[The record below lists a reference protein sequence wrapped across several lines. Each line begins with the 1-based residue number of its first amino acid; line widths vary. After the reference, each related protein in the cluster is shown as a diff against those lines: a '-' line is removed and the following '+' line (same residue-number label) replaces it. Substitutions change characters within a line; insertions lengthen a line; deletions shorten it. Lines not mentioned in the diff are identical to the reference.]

1 MNQDNK
7 TKPVDPSA
15 AGSPDNEALGLS
27 YGVFVDGGYTG
38 SHSDFF
44 QLMCTNQEALETAYD
59 DALGMGYEDSI
70 DDFKALLGVTQAQN
84 NVLEDEDLKKKVTAS
99 DSDYG
104 PSPFPDEDDSI
115 FAKERAIQEK
125 YLEEYEKQ
133 RQADALNALKEARPD
148 LDFPTTAEEFY
159 AKKGETPPMLEA
171 TTVQKDIKDISAEEK
186 KQREETAKK
195 QSVPLGEDE
204 AGKSILNTMTN
215 AVGQLALTDD
225 WMKYTLGVMLRDG
238 GDYNIEPLS
247 KLGIKWTAEAEKEI
261 DRVQSYRRAV
271 ANFTDQESISMKLAA
286 FADGVAGVGVSA
298 AQNYLTMGTGLA
310 ASMVGQSIKTY
321 NEERARS
328 KGITVDELYEEGGY
342 DIAVPALIG
351 GVGYSFEKLSL
362 ATMGRSFNLM
372 NASAKQILSRF
383 LTATTTEGGTEG
395 LQFLSEKINQY
406 LGANPQSVKTLEMM
420 LTPTGANIPM
430 AVASDP
436 EFVKYLSSLPFDPM
450 FRESIYKGMAGGGFA
465 SGAGIIT
472 SRYLKSAEE
481 LAVQDK
487 AMEGLE
493 KTAEI
498 RNKRNLTEE
507 ESQAVETVEGQ
518 YFSKIKDAQLKVE
531 AIDQE
536 LSDTDRSRVNELGQE
551 LQSLNNQLYTVLNS
565 PNYNEEQR
573 NMVIQEFEDRANK
586 VKTEIKSIRTATEQ
600 RLAEKPATEQEQTG
614 EQNEEVDKSEFPL
627 FEDNKGKKWRKV
639 TTVKEGKDPV
649 SMYVEDDKPLFRDE
663 KGVLRPSATE
673 KNELTGVSMSD
684 SMLTPV
690 QDVDQDQAQQQSVD
704 DSIDSDKVDGTIR
717 EQFQDLDDVADADQV
732 AILDAADQVTSI
744 MQEQDPDLN
753 IVVHKTS
760 ESYQAATGKQGR
772 GAYNPNQK
780 TIHIDLTKTNDKS
793 TIYHETFHALLFSKL
808 KSDPAIQQKTKELV
822 ELIRPNLDPGV
833 QKKLDE
839 FTSMYDDNF
848 QSEEALTQLFTYLT
862 SGEANLNKTTIQKI
876 QQWINEVADML
887 GLSTMKFTGENIQ
900 RAQVIDQ
907 LNALAQSFQKGE
919 VVTAEQAQFLGSEK
933 ATEAESL
940 IREEKVGEFEKNYYE
955 DTNKFQKL
963 VDDNKVVFV
972 GNAKE
977 YIGPDK
983 EVVIHQ
989 PDNMFVGDISHKGK
1003 KIIKGEGGI
1012 YYILNAGNVW
1022 ASSPQASRRLAKMLN
1037 EARAK
1042 SKDGKAYM
1050 LFARGAQDKMIS
1062 STMGV
1067 KASMKVLE
1075 TMVDE
1080 GMVPRSD
1087 FRSSL
1092 NRVGKKYGIDF
1103 SGADSAV
1110 AIKQDIETKFMKA
1123 DSSTFQKRGT
1133 FFSDLVTDLGK
1144 TSDFVNT
1151 PENKKRI
1158 QQFLGSKKRISFSK
1172 AGIRNA
1178 IGDMLT
1184 ERILQDLPNSHVYAA
1199 VEVDQ
1204 DVQVEEDPTHESY
1217 PAVIKQK
1224 DGSRPKLIVFNQ
1236 RENVDKVLK
1245 TKDGVTSEEAGK
1257 SFRGKIGMA
1266 QAGLGAARIRE
1277 QKEDLDQAQGYF
1289 EQNQKVAE
1297 DMQKRDNGLN
1307 DTFVRR
1313 VWRLIF
1319 DRQADVK
1326 RLFKGDPDRRVYNAL
1341 VTAAGAGAKAKY
1353 DFEQLRKNIFDGLSE
1368 AQQTAL
1374 NQIIALRRVVEINR
1388 TRQDKRERAQELVDQ
1403 YGSEFTQDKA
1413 DEIME
1418 DDLQYY
1424 YDYDSSTGKYTIR
1437 EFNDYV
1443 RKNEKG
1449 EINKDSAQGALEQLR
1464 RLDPEAYED
1473 FIKRSDFYFDAYKD
1487 MLKTLYDSGRIS
1499 RGSYMYFRDV
1509 NYSPIRLVKAVIK
1522 DNESLFKD
1530 KLDHQ
1535 AGVLGMTS
1543 KDIQALTDKNENA
1556 IIDDA
1561 EYMLA
1566 MSMAA
1571 TQRKAFNNKLMQ
1583 KVVEEVR
1590 KNPEAFEQFVTE
1602 ESKGSKEKG
1611 FVPVRYF
1618 DKGVPKLIYVKEAI
1632 AAQLLDIRTPGRV
1645 TPEQL
1650 QKISKFSGVSLL
1662 KAFAT
1667 GANPAFIIGNTA
1679 MDITNVAMFTDV
1691 YSKGALNFKPFAVAQ
1706 ISFDYI
1712 KNAIGKIVSDAKG
1725 EGNFKKIYEDF
1736 LAHGGGMDFLSQQG
1750 IDAYKSMKAPTI
1762 LGYKI
1767 TPAKRLVNAMA
1778 YLGTMSE
1785 QAVRISVYQKV
1796 LNDKIKEYQKLN
1808 GLRPKGKALEDIK
1821 FAAAAKSRE
1830 SIDFSQGGRYAKNA
1844 DHAFAYLNAAVQGV
1858 RRPIDFA
1865 RENPGQ
1871 FTSSVA
1877 QAAGLAF
1884 LAPIANAVILGL
1896 SGYDEEERRKII
1908 KKMRDG
1914 SSKYEKANYMQIID
1928 PRNPLDKNG
1937 NINYYRVRKLPGL
1950 NVITTPATEMY
1961 YSMITGDKYEWAS
1974 TGQSI
1979 KNTLPFSGGFVDVLG
1994 GNPLISAGF
2003 ALGNWDLF
2011 RNQNVVRL
2019 NPRKPINKIAEVD
2032 EDTAA
2037 LYRYIAE
2044 GWDATAGGLGI
2055 ETFSSPKRNQA
2066 ALEKLITNPSTN
2078 PLVGLLYAAP
2088 ETIYQMTNNG
2098 FDVKFLMTPITEL
2111 AKGFEKRAYRTT
2123 NPNVKMYENQ
2133 DAIEARI
2140 KDYNSKEYA
2149 FNNKIVKMIEEAAD
2163 GKPMKRL
2170 PQDIINVIKTENDKK
2185 EHKRL
2190 IKKYTMRANSLDV
2203 PREFLN
2209 IIFASSDYVRA
2220 EHIMKIYGNSLDSQE
2235 RRELE
2240 RYMKK
2245 TTGRSIPK
2253 KTYLEYKKLISE

>member
-7 TKPVDPSA
+7 KKPVDPSA

-70 DDFKALLGVTQAQN
+70 EDFKALLGVTQAQN
-84 NVLEDEDLKKKVTAS
+84 NVLNDEDLKKKVTAS
-99 DSDYG
+99 DSEFG
-104 PSPFPDEDDSI
+104 PSPFPDKDDSI

-133 RQADALNALKEARPD
+133 RQEDAIKALKEARPD

-171 TTVQKDIKDISAEEK
+171 TTEQKDIKDISADEM
-186 KQREETAKK
+186 KQREKRAKK
-195 QSVPLGEDE
+195 QAVPLGEDD
-204 AGKSILNTMTN
+204 AGKSILNTVSN

-238 GDYNIEPLS
+238 GEYNIEPLS
-247 KLGIKWTAEAEKEI
+247 KLGIKWTAEAESEI
-261 DRVQSYRRAV
+261 DRVQSYRKAV

-351 GVGYSFEKLSL
+351 GVSYSFEKLGL
-362 ATMGRSFNLM
+362 VTMGRSFNLM
-372 NASAKQILSRF
+372 NASAKQVVSRF
-383 LTATTTEGGTEG
+383 LTSTTTEGGTEG
-395 LQFLSEKINQY
+395 LQFLSEKINEY
-406 LGANPQSVKTLEMM
+406 LGANPDSVKTLEMM

-430 AVASDP
+430 AVSRDP
-436 EFVKYLSSLPFDPM
+436 EFVKFLSSLPLDPM

-465 SGAGIIT
+465 SGTGILT
-472 SRYLKSAEE
+472 SRYLKTAEE
-481 LAVQDK
+481 LSVQDE
-487 AMEGLE
+487 AMKGLE
-493 KTAEI
+493 RTADMK
-498 RNKRNLTEE
+498 NKRSLTDE

-531 AIDQE
+531 AIDKE
-536 LSDTDRSRVNELGQE
+536 LSDTDRSRVNELGQS
-551 LQSLNNQLYTVLNS
+551 LQSYNNQLFEVLNS
-565 PNYNEEQR
+565 PNMNEEQK
-573 NMVIQEFEDRANK
+573 NMVIKALEEKANEAK
-586 VKTEIKSIRTATEQ
+586 AEIKTIREAAEK
-600 RLAEKPATEQEQTG
+600 RLADKPIADQEQTTSQDQTTEQEV
-614 EQNEEVDKSEFPL
+614 EAEVEA
-627 FEDNKGKKWRKV
+627 E
-639 TTVKEGKDPV
+639 
-649 SMYVEDDKPLFRDE
+649 
-663 KGVLRPSATE
+663 
-673 KNELTGVSMSD
+673 
-684 SMLTPV
+684 
-690 QDVDQDQAQQQSVD
+690 VD
-704 DSIDSDKVDGTIR
+704 DSVDSDKVDGTIR

-732 AILDAADQVTSI
+732 AILDAADQVKTI
-744 MQEQDPDLN
+744 MQDQDPDLN

-760 ESYQAATGKQGR
+760 ESYQAATGKKGR

-822 ELIRPNLDPGV
+822 ELIKPNLDPGV
-833 QKKLDE
+833 QNKLDE

-862 SGEANLNKTTIQKI
+862 SGEANLDKTTIQKI

-887 GLSTMKFTGENIQ
+887 GLSAMKFTGENIQ

-919 VVTAEQAQFLGSEK
+919 AVTAEQAQFLGSEK
-933 ATEAESL
+933 ATETESL

-955 DTNKFQKL
+955 DTDKFQKL
-963 VDDNKVVFV
+963 IDDNKVVFV

-983 EVVIHQ
+983 EVVVHQ

-1022 ASSPQASRRLAKMLN
+1022 ASSPKATRTLVKMIN

-1080 GMVPRSD
+1080 GMIPRSD

-1103 SGADSAV
+1103 SGADSAI

-1123 DSSTFQKRGT
+1123 DASTFEKRGT
-1133 FFSDLVTDLGK
+1133 FFSDLIADLGN

-1158 QQFLGSKKRISFSK
+1158 QKFLGSKKRISFSK

-1204 DVQVEEDPTHESY
+1204 DVEAVEDPTHESY
-1217 PAVIKQK
+1217 SSVIKQK
-1224 DGSRPKLIVFNQ
+1224 DGSRPRLVVFNQ
-1236 RENVDKVLK
+1236 RESVDKVLK
-1245 TKDGVTSEEAGK
+1245 TKDGVTAEEAGK
-1257 SFRGKIGMA
+1257 SFRGTIGMA
-1266 QAGLGAARIRE
+1266 QAGIGRARIRE

-1297 DMQKRDNGLN
+1297 DMQKRDNDLN

-1313 VWRLIF
+1313 VWRAIF

-1353 DFEQLRKNIFDGLSE
+1353 DFEQVRKNIFDGLSE
-1368 AQQTAL
+1368 AQQNAL

-1418 DDLQYY
+1418 DDLQFY
-1424 YDYDSSTGKYTIR
+1424 YDYDSDTGKYTIR

-1464 RLDPEAYED
+1464 RLDPEAYD
-1473 FIKRSDFYFDAYKD
+1473 DYIKRSDFYFDAYKD

-1509 NYSPIRLVKAVIK
+1509 NYSPIRLVKTVIK

-1530 KLDHQ
+1530 KLDQQ
-1535 AGVLGMTS
+1535 AGVYGMTA

-1571 TQRKAFNNKLMQ
+1571 TQRKAFNNRLMQ

-1602 ESKGSKEKG
+1602 ESEGSKEKG
-1611 FVPVRYF
+1611 FVPIRYF
-1618 DKGVPKLIYVKEAI
+1618 DKGEPKLIYIKEAI
-1632 AAQLLDIRTPGRV
+1632 AAQLLDIRTPGLL
-1645 TPEQL
+1645 TSEQL
-1650 QKISKFSGVSLL
+1650 QNISKFTGVSLL

-1691 YSKGALNFKPFAVAQ
+1691 YSKVKPVAVAQ
-1706 ISFDYI
+1706 VSFDYI

-1750 IDAYKSMKAPTI
+1750 IDAYKSLKAPSI

-1767 TPAKRLVNAMA
+1767 APAKRLVNAMA

-1785 QAVRISVYQKV
+1785 QAVRVSVYQKV

-1808 GLRPKGKALEDIK
+1808 GLRPKGEALRDIK
-1821 FAAAAKSRE
+1821 LAAAAKSRE
-1830 SIDFSQGGRYAKNA
+1830 TIDFSQGGRYAKDA

-1884 LAPIANAVILGL
+1884 LAPIANALILGL

-1908 KKMRDG
+1908 KKMREG
-1914 SSKYEKANYMQIID
+1914 SSRYEKANYMQIID
-1928 PRNPLDKNG
+1928 PRSPLDKNG
-1937 NINYYRVRKLPGL
+1937 NVNYYRVRKLPGL

-1994 GNPLISAGF
+1994 GNPLISSGF
-2003 ALGNWDLF
+2003 ALGNIDLF
-2011 RNQNVVRL
+2011 RGQDVVRL
-2019 NPRKPINKIAEVD
+2019 NPRKPIDKIAEVD

-2044 GWDATAGGLGI
+2044 GWDATAGKLGFD
-2055 ETFSSPKRNQA
+2055 TFSSPKRNQA
-2066 ALEKLITNPSTN
+2066 AMEKLITNPSTN
-2078 PLVGLLYAAP
+2078 PLVGLLYAGP
-2088 ETIYQMTNNG
+2088 EAIYQMKNNG
-2098 FDVKFLMTPITEL
+2098 FDTKFLMTPVTEL
-2111 AKGFEKRAYRTT
+2111 AKGFEKRLYRTT
-2123 NPNVKMYENQ
+2123 NPNIKMYEQQ
-2133 DAIEARI
+2133 DKIEDKIKAI
-2140 KDYNSKEYA
+2140 NSKEYTL
-2149 FNNKIVKMIEEAAD
+2149 NKKVTKMIRDVYE
-2163 GKPMKRL
+2163 GKDMKSL
-2170 PQDIINVIKTENDKK
+2170 PSEITRYIKENSDKQD
-2185 EHKRL
+2185 HKRL
-2190 IKKYTMRANSLDV
+2190 IKKYTQRVKSMGVPAEFFNIAHAASDKERAL
-2203 PREFLN
+2203 
-2209 IIFASSDYVRA
+2209 
-2220 EHIMKIYGNSLDSQE
+2220 HIQEIYGGSLDSEE

-2240 RYMKK
+2240 RYIKRIS
-2245 TTGRSIPK
+2245 GRSIPK
-2253 KTYLEYKKLISE
+2253 KTYVEYKKLISE

>member
-7 TKPVDPSA
+7 KKPVDPSA

-38 SHSDFF
+38 SHADFF

-70 DDFKALLGVTQAQN
+70 EDFKALLGVTQAQN
-84 NVLEDEDLKKKVTAS
+84 NVLDEEDLKKKVTAS
-99 DSDYG
+99 DSDLG
-104 PSPFPDEDDSI
+104 SLQFQKDEEAEVKGKFLD
-115 FAKERAIQEK
+115 
-125 YLEEYEKQ
+125 EYEKQ
-133 RQADALNALKEARPD
+133 RQEDAIKALKEARPD

-171 TTVQKDIKDISAEEK
+171 TTEQKDIKDISADEMKEREK
-186 KQREETAKK
+186 RAKE
-195 QSVPLGEDE
+195 QAVPLGEDD
-204 AGKSILNTMTN
+204 AGKSILNTVSN

-247 KLGIKWTAEAEKEI
+247 KLGIRWTAEAEKEI
-261 DRVQSYRRAV
+261 DRVQSYRKAV
-271 ANFTDQESISMKLAA
+271 ANFTDQESISMKIAA

-351 GVGYSFEKLSL
+351 GVGYSFEKLGL

-372 NASAKQILSRF
+372 NASAKQVVSRF

-406 LGANPQSVKTLEMM
+406 LGANPESVKTLEMM

-430 AVASDP
+430 AAANDP
-436 EFVKYLSSLPFDPM
+436 EFVKFLSSLPLDPM

-465 SGAGIIT
+465 SGTGILT
-472 SRYLKSAEE
+472 SRYLKTAEE
-481 LAVQDK
+481 LTVQDE
-487 AMEGLE
+487 AMKGLE
-493 KTAEI
+493 RTADMK
-498 RNKRNLTEE
+498 NKRSLTDE

-531 AIDQE
+531 AIDKE
-536 LSDTDRSRVNELGQE
+536 LSDTDRSRVNELGQS
-551 LQSLNNQLYTVLNS
+551 LQSYNNQLFEVLNS
-565 PNYNEEQR
+565 PNMNEEQK
-573 NMVIQEFEDRANK
+573 NMVIQALEEKANEAK
-586 VKTEIKSIRTATEQ
+586 AEIKTIRENTEK
-600 RLAEKPATEQEQTG
+600 RLAEKQTTKTEEAVEQEDQV
-614 EQNEEVDKSEFPL
+614 EQE
-627 FEDNKGKKWRKV
+627 
-639 TTVKEGKDPV
+639 TTQE
-649 SMYVEDDKPLFRDE
+649 
-663 KGVLRPSATE
+663 AT
-673 KNELTGVSMSD
+673 
-684 SMLTPV
+684 P
-690 QDVDQDQAQQQSVD
+690 QDVDDSVD
-704 DSIDSDKVDGTIR
+704 SAQVDGTIR

-732 AILDAADQVTSI
+732 AILDAADQVKSI

-760 ESYQAATGKQGR
+760 DSYQAATGKQGR

-822 ELIRPNLDPGV
+822 ELIKPNLDPGV

-839 FTSMYDDNF
+839 FTSMYDDNL

-862 SGEANLNKTTIQKI
+862 SGEANLDKTTIQKI

-887 GLSTMKFTGENIQ
+887 GLSAMKFTGENIQ

-907 LNALAQSFQKGE
+907 MNALAQSFQKGE
-919 VVTAEQAQFLGSEK
+919 VVTTEQAQFLGSEK
-933 ATEAESL
+933 ATETESL

-963 VDDNKVVFV
+963 IDDNKVVFV
-972 GNAKE
+972 SNAKE

-1022 ASSPQASRRLAKMLN
+1022 ASSPKATRTLVKMIN

-1080 GMVPRSD
+1080 GMIPRSD

-1103 SGADSAV
+1103 SGADSAM

-1123 DSSTFQKRGT
+1123 DASTFEKRGT
-1133 FFSDLVTDLGK
+1133 FFSDLITDLGN

-1204 DVQVEEDPTHESY
+1204 DVEAVEDPTHESY
-1217 PAVIKQK
+1217 PSVIKQK
-1224 DGSRPKLIVFNQ
+1224 DGSRPRLVVFNQ
-1236 RENVDKVLK
+1236 RESVDKVLK
-1245 TKDGVTSEEAGK
+1245 TKDGVTAEEAGK
-1257 SFRGKIGMA
+1257 SFRGTIGMA
-1266 QAGLGAARIRE
+1266 QAGIGRARIRE

-1313 VWRLIF
+1313 VWRAIF
-1319 DRQADVK
+1319 DRQADAK

-1374 NQIIALRRVVEINR
+1374 NQVIALRRVVEINR

-1424 YDYDSSTGKYTIR
+1424 YDYDSDTGKYTIR

-1464 RLDPEAYED
+1464 RLDPEAYDD

-1509 NYSPIRLVKAVIK
+1509 NYSPIRLVKTVIK

-1530 KLDHQ
+1530 KLDQQ

-1571 TQRKAFNNKLMQ
+1571 THRKAFNNKLMQ
-1583 KVVEEVR
+1583 KVVEELR

-1618 DKGVPKLIYVKEAI
+1618 EKGEPKLLYMNKSIAEQMLDMNITGKFTEAYK
-1632 AAQLLDIRTPGRV
+1632 AAGKL
-1645 TPEQL
+1645 
-1650 QKISKFSGVSLL
+1650 SGVKLL

-1691 YSKGALNFKPFAVAQ
+1691 YGGKLQIKPYAFLQVTA
-1706 ISFDYI
+1706 DYI
-1712 KNAIGKIVSDAKG
+1712 KNSVGKMSSDFKG
-1725 EGNFKKIYEDF
+1725 KGRFKELYEDF
-1736 LAHGGGMDFLSQQG
+1736 LAHGGGMDFLAQQG
-1750 IDAYKSMKAPTI
+1750 LDAYKSLNLKGLNV
-1762 LGYKI
+1762 LGYNL
-1767 TPAKRLVNAMA
+1767 TPMKKFVNAMT

-1785 QAVRISVYQKV
+1785 QAVRISVYEKV
-1796 LNDKIKEYQKLN
+1796 MNDKIKEYQKLN

-1830 SIDFSQGGRYAKNA
+1830 TIDFSQGGRITK
-1844 DHAFAYLNAAVQGV
+1844 DVDQTVAYLNAAVQGL

-1865 RENPGQ
+1865 RENPGK
-1871 FTSSVA
+1871 FALSIG
-1877 QAAGLAF
+1877 QAAALSGLIP
-1884 LAPIANAVILGL
+1884 LANAMILGL
-1896 SGYDEEERRKII
+1896 SGNDEEEVKELL
-1908 KKMRDG
+1908 KKLRDG

-1928 PRNPLDKNG
+1928 PVNPVDKDG

-1961 YSMITGDKYEWAS
+1961 YSMYTGDRYDWAS

-1979 KNTLPFSGGFVDVLG
+1979 HNTLPFSGGFVDLVG
-1994 GNPLISAGF
+1994 GNPLISASF
-2003 ALGNWDLF
+2003 ALGNYDLF
-2011 RNQNVVRL
+2011 RREEIVRT
-2019 NPRKPINKIAEVD
+2019 NPRKPIDKIAEVD

-2044 GWDATAGGLGI
+2044 GWDATVGRLGI
-2055 ETFSSPKRNQA
+2055 ETFSSPMRNQA
-2066 ALEKLITNPSTN
+2066 AMEKLITNPSTN
-2078 PLVGLLYAAP
+2078 PLVGLLYAGP
-2088 ETIYQMTNNG
+2088 EVVYQLGENG
-2098 FDVKFLMTPITEL
+2098 FDTSVLMTPIKQF
-2111 AKGFEKRAYRTT
+2111 AKGFERRSYRTT
-2123 NPNVKMYENQ
+2123 NPNMKMYEQQ
-2133 DAIEARI
+2133 DLIEDKIKAI
-2140 KDYNSKEYA
+2140 NSKEYTL
-2149 FNNKIVKMIEEAAD
+2149 NKKVTKMIRDEYQ
-2163 GKPMKRL
+2163 GKPLRGL
-2170 PQDIINVIKTENDKK
+2170 SSEVVRYIKENADKK
-2185 EHKRL
+2185 DHKRL
-2190 IKKYTMRANSLDV
+2190 IKKYTQRSKSMGVPSEFFNIAYAASDAERALYIQ
-2203 PREFLN
+2203 L
-2209 IIFASSDYVRA
+2209 
-2220 EHIMKIYGNSLDSQE
+2220 IYGGSLDSDE

-2240 RYMKK
+2240 RYVKRI
-2245 TTGRSIPK
+2245 TGRSIPK
-2253 KTYLEYKKLISE
+2253 KAYLEYKKLISE

>member
-70 DDFKALLGVTQAQN
+70 EDFKALLGVTQAQN
-84 NVLEDEDLKKKVTAS
+84 NVLDEEDLKKKVTAS
-99 DSDYG
+99 ESEYG

-115 FAKERAIQEK
+115 FANERAIQEK
-125 YLEEYEKQ
+125 YLQEYEKQ
-133 RQADALNALKEARPD
+133 RQADALNSLKEARPD

-171 TTVQKDIKDISAEEK
+171 TTEQKDIKDISADEM
-186 KQREETAKK
+186 KQREKRAKE
-195 QSVPLGEDE
+195 QAVPLGEDD

-247 KLGIKWTAEAEKEI
+247 KLGIRWTAEAEKEI
-261 DRVQSYRRAV
+261 DRVQSYRKAV

-286 FADGVAGVGVSA
+286 FADGVTGVGVSA

-310 ASMVGQSIKTY
+310 ASMVGQSVKTY
-321 NEERARS
+321 NEERAKS
-328 KGITVDELYEEGGY
+328 QGITVDELYQKGEY

-351 GVGYSFEKLSL
+351 GVGYSFEKLGL

-372 NASAKQILSRF
+372 NASAKQIVSRF

-406 LGANPQSVKTLEMM
+406 LGANPESVKTLEMM

-430 AVASDP
+430 AAANDP
-436 EFVKYLSSLPFDPM
+436 EFVKFLSSLPFDPM

-465 SGAGIIT
+465 SGTGIIT
-472 SRYLKSAEE
+472 SRYLKTAEE
-481 LAVQDK
+481 LAVQDE
-487 AMEGLE
+487 AMKGLE
-493 KTAEI
+493 RTADMK
-498 RNKRNLTEE
+498 NKRSLTDE

-531 AIDQE
+531 AIDKE
-536 LSDTDRSRVNELGQE
+536 LSDTDRSRVNELGQS
-551 LQSLNNQLYTVLNS
+551 LQSYNNQLFEVLNS
-565 PNYNEEQR
+565 PNMNEEQK
-573 NMVIQEFEDRANK
+573 NMVIQALEEKANEAK
-586 VKTEIKSIRTATEQ
+586 AEIKTIRENTEKK
-600 RLAEKPATEQEQTG
+600 LAEKQTTKKEEAVEQEDQV
-614 EQNEEVDKSEFPL
+614 EQEITQE
-627 FEDNKGKKWRKV
+627 
-639 TTVKEGKDPV
+639 
-649 SMYVEDDKPLFRDE
+649 DKP
-663 KGVLRPSATE
+663 
-673 KNELTGVSMSD
+673 
-684 SMLTPV
+684 
-690 QDVDQDQAQQQSVD
+690 QDVDDSVD
-704 DSIDSDKVDGTIR
+704 SAQVDGTIR
-717 EQFQDLDDVADADQV
+717 EQFQDLDDVVDSDKV
-732 AILDAADQVTSI
+732 AILDAADQVKTI

-753 IVVHKTS
+753 IVVHKTP
-760 ESYQAATGKQGR
+760 ESYQAATGVQGR
-772 GAYNPNQK
+772 GAYNPNEK
-780 TIHIDLTKTNDKS
+780 TIHIDLTKTEDQS
-793 TIYHETFHALLFSKL
+793 TVYHETFHALLFSRL
-808 KSDPAIQQKTKELV
+808 KSDPAVQQKTKELV
-822 ELIRPNLDPGV
+822 DLIKPNLSPKV
-833 QKKLDE
+833 QKEIDK
-839 FTSMYDDNF
+839 FTSQYDDNF

-862 SGEANLNKTTIQKI
+862 SGEVKLDKTIVQKI

-887 GLSTMKFTGENIQ
+887 GLSAMKFTGENIQ

-907 LNALAQSFQKGE
+907 MNVLAQSFQKGE

-933 ATEAESL
+933 ATETESL

-963 VDDNKVVFV
+963 IDDNKVVFV

-1022 ASSPQASRRLAKMLN
+1022 ASSPKATRTLVKMIN

-1042 SKDGKAYM
+1042 SNDGKAYM

-1080 GMVPRSD
+1080 GMIPRSD

-1103 SGADSAV
+1103 SGADSAM

-1123 DSSTFQKRGT
+1123 DASTFEKRGT
-1133 FFSDLVTDLGK
+1133 FFSDLITDLGN
-1144 TSDFVNT
+1144 TSKFVNT

-1204 DVQVEEDPTHESY
+1204 DVEAVEDPTHESY
-1217 PAVIKQK
+1217 SSVIKQK
-1224 DGSRPKLIVFNQ
+1224 DGSRPRLVVFNQ
-1236 RENVDKVLK
+1236 RESVDKVLK
-1245 TKDGVTSEEAGK
+1245 TKDGVTAEEAGK
-1257 SFRGKIGMA
+1257 SFRGTIGMA
-1266 QAGLGAARIRE
+1266 QAGIGRARIRE

-1297 DMQKRDNGLN
+1297 DMQKRDNGLEQG
-1307 DTFVRR
+1307 FVKRA
-1313 VWRLIF
+1313 WRAIF

-1326 RLFKGDPDRRVYNAL
+1326 RLFKGDPDKRVYNAL

-1353 DFEQLRKNIFDGLSE
+1353 DFEQLREKIFDGLNE

-1374 NQIIALRRVVEINR
+1374 NQVIALRRVVEINR
-1388 TRQDKRERAQELVDQ
+1388 TRQDKRERAQELVGK
-1403 YGSEFTQDKA
+1403 YGAELTQDKA

-1418 DDLQYY
+1418 NDLQFY
-1424 YDYDSSTGKYTIR
+1424 YDYDSDTGKYTIR

-1449 EINKDSAQGALEQLR
+1449 EINKDSARGALEQLR
-1464 RLDPEAYED
+1464 RIDPEAYDD
-1473 FIKRSDFYFDAYKD
+1473 FIKRSDIYFDAYKD
-1487 MLKTLYDSGRIS
+1487 MLKTLYESGRIS

-1509 NYSPIRLVKAVIK
+1509 NYSPIRLVKTVIK
-1522 DNESLFKD
+1522 DNQSLFKD
-1530 KLDHQ
+1530 KLDQQ
-1535 AGVLGMTS
+1535 AGVYGMTA

-1571 TQRKAFNNKLMQ
+1571 TQRKAFNNRLMQ

-1602 ESKGSKEKG
+1602 ESKGSKDKG
-1611 FVPVRYF
+1611 FVPIRYF
-1618 DKGVPKLIYVKEAI
+1618 DKGEPKLIYIKEAI
-1632 AAQLLDIRTPGRV
+1632 AAQLLDIKTPGLL
-1645 TPEQL
+1645 TGEQL
-1650 QKISKFSGVSLL
+1650 QNISKFTGVSLL

-1691 YSKGALNFKPFAVAQ
+1691 YSKVKPVAVAQ
-1706 ISFDYI
+1706 VSFDYI

-1750 IDAYKSMKAPTI
+1750 LDAYKSMKAPTI

-1767 TPAKRLVNAMA
+1767 APAKRLVNAMA

-1808 GLRPKGKALEDIK
+1808 GLKPKGKALEDIK

-1830 SIDFSQGGRYAKNA
+1830 TIDFSQGGRYAKDA

-1896 SGYDEEERRKII
+1896 SGYDEEERKKII
-1908 KKMRDG
+1908 KKLRDG
-1914 SSKYEKANYMQIID
+1914 SSRYEKANYMQIID
-1928 PRNPLDKNG
+1928 PRNPLDKSG
-1937 NINYYRVRKLPGL
+1937 NVNYYRVRKLPGL

-1994 GNPLISAGF
+1994 GNPLISSGF
-2003 ALGNWDLF
+2003 ALGNIDLF
-2011 RNQNVVRL
+2011 RGQNVVRL
-2019 NPRKPINKIAEVD
+2019 DPRKPINKIAEVD

-2044 GWDATAGGLGI
+2044 GWDATAGSLGI
-2055 ETFSSPKRNQA
+2055 DTFSSPKRNQA
-2066 ALEKLITNPSTN
+2066 AMEKLITNPSTN

-2088 ETIYQMTNNG
+2088 EAIYQMSNNG
-2098 FDVKFLMTPITEL
+2098 FDVKFLMTPVTEL

-2123 NPNVKMYENQ
+2123 NPNIKMYEDQ
-2133 DAIEARI
+2133 DAIEDRI
-2140 KDYNSKEYA
+2140 KDHNSKEYT
-2149 FNNKIVKMIEEAAD
+2149 FNNKIVKMIEEASD
-2163 GKPMKRL
+2163 GESMRRL
-2170 PQDIINVIKTENDKK
+2170 PQDIIEVIKSENDIKD
-2185 EHKRL
+2185 HKRL
-2190 IKKYTMRANSLDV
+2190 IKKYTLRANSLDV
-2203 PREFLN
+2203 PREYLN

-2220 EHIMKIYGNSLDSQE
+2220 EYMMKIYGNSLDSEE
-2235 RRELE
+2235 RIELE

-2253 KTYLEYKKLISE
+2253 NAYREYKKLTRE

>member
-7 TKPVDPSA
+7 KKPVDPSA

-38 SHSDFF
+38 SHADFF
-44 QLMCTNQEALETAYD
+44 QLMCTNEEALETAYD
-59 DALGMGYEDSI
+59 DALGMGYEDSM
-70 DDFKALLGVTQAQN
+70 DDFKALLGVSQAQN
-84 NVLEDEDLKKKVTAS
+84 NVLDDEDLKKKATAS
-99 DSDYG
+99 DSEFG

-115 FAKERAIQEK
+115 FAEEKAIHEK

-133 RQADALNALKEARPD
+133 RKQDAINALKEARPD

-171 TTVQKDIKDISAEEK
+171 TTVQKDIKDISAEDK
-186 KQREETAKK
+186 KLREQRFKE

-238 GDYNIEPLS
+238 GDYNIEPLG
-247 KLGIKWTAEAEKEI
+247 KLGIKWTAEAESEI
-261 DRVQSYRRAV
+261 DRVQSYRKAV
-271 ANFTDQESISMKLAA
+271 ANFTEQESISMKLAA
-286 FADGVAGVGVSA
+286 FADGVTGVGVSA

-321 NEERARS
+321 NEERAQS
-328 KGITVDELYEEGGY
+328 KGITVDELYDNGGY

-351 GVGYSFEKLSL
+351 GVSYSFEKLGL
-362 ATMGRSFNLM
+362 VTVGRSFNLM
-372 NASAKQILSRF
+372 SASAKQILSRF
-383 LTATTTEGGTEG
+383 LKATTTEGGTEG
-395 LQFLSEKINQY
+395 LQFLSDKINQY
-406 LGANPQSVKTLEMM
+406 LGANPDSVKTLQMM
-420 LTPTGANIPM
+420 MTPTGANIP
-430 AVASDP
+430 VAAAKDP
-436 EFVKYLSSLPFDPM
+436 EFVKFLSSLPSDPM
-450 FRESIYKGMAGGGFA
+450 FRESIYKGMSGGGFA
-465 SGAGIIT
+465 SGTGILT
-472 SRYLKSAEE
+472 SRYLKNPQE
-481 LAVQDK
+481 LVVQDE
-487 AMEGLE
+487 AMKGLE
-493 KTAEI
+493 KTADMKNS
-498 RNKRNLTEE
+498 RSLTEE
-507 ESQAVETVEGQ
+507 EAQAVETAEGQ

-536 LSDTDRSRVNELGQE
+536 LSDTDRSRVNQLGE
-551 LQSLNNQLYTVLNS
+551 NLQSYNNQLFEVLNS
-565 PNYNEEQR
+565 PNMNQEQKG
-573 NMVIQEFEDRANK
+573 MVIKALEEKANDAKQE
-586 VKTEIKSIRTATEQ
+586 IQSIREA
-600 RLAEKPATEQEQTG
+600 AEKKLADKPIADQEQTTNQEQTTEQEV
-614 EQNEEVDKSEFPL
+614 EAEVE
-627 FEDNKGKKWRKV
+627 
-639 TTVKEGKDPV
+639 KEI
-649 SMYVEDDKPLFRDE
+649 E
-663 KGVLRPSATE
+663 
-673 KNELTGVSMSD
+673 
-684 SMLTPV
+684 
-690 QDVDQDQAQQQSVD
+690 VD
-704 DSIDSDKVDGTIR
+704 DSVDSDKIEGTIR
-717 EQFQDLDDVADADQV
+717 EQFQDLDDAADSDQV

-753 IVVHKTS
+753 IVVHKTT

-780 TIHIDLTKTNDKS
+780 TIHVDLTKTEDKS

-808 KSDPAIQQKTKELV
+808 KSDPAVQQKTKDLI
-822 ELIRPNLDPGV
+822 ELIKPNLDPGI

-839 FTSMYDDNF
+839 FTSLYDENL

-862 SGEANLNKTTIQKI
+862 SGEAKLNKTTIQKI

-887 GLSTMKFTGENIQ
+887 GLSAMKFSGENVQ

-919 VVTAEQAQFLGSEK
+919 TITADQAQFLGSEK
-933 ATEAESL
+933 ATEVESL

-963 VDDNKVVFV
+963 IDDNKVVFV
-972 GNAKE
+972 SNAKE

-983 EVVIHQ
+983 EVVVHQ

-1022 ASSPQASRRLAKMLN
+1022 ASSPVATARLTKMLN

-1080 GMVPRSD
+1080 GMIPRSD

-1123 DSSTFQKRGT
+1123 DASTFEKRGT
-1133 FFSDLVTDLGK
+1133 FFSDLITDLGK
-1144 TSDFVNT
+1144 TSKYVNT

-1158 QQFLGSKKRISFSK
+1158 QRFLGSDKRISFSK
-1172 AGIRNA
+1172 AGIRDA
-1178 IGDMLT
+1178 IGTMLT

-1204 DVQVEEDPTHESY
+1204 DVEVVQDPTHESY

-1224 DGSRPKLIVFNQ
+1224 DGQRPRLIVFNQ
-1236 RENVDKVLK
+1236 RESVDKVLK
-1245 TKDGVTSEEAGK
+1245 TKEGVTSEEAGK

-1266 QAGLGAARIRE
+1266 QAGMGRARIRE
-1277 QKEDLDQAQGYF
+1277 QKEDLDQALGYF
-1289 EQNQKVAE
+1289 EQNQKVAKE
-1297 DMQKRDNGLN
+1297 MENSDNGLS

-1326 RLFKGDPDRRVYNAL
+1326 RLFKDDPDKKVYNAL

-1353 DFEQLRKNIFDGLSE
+1353 DFEQARKNIFDGLSV

-1403 YGSEFTQDKA
+1403 YGSTFTQDKA
-1413 DEIME
+1413 DEITE
-1418 DDLQYY
+1418 NDLQFY
-1424 YDYDSSTGKYTIR
+1424 YDYDNDTGKYTIR

-1443 RKNEKG
+1443 RKNDKG

-1464 RLDPEAYED
+1464 RLDPEAYD
-1473 FIKRSDFYFDAYKD
+1473 DYIKRSDFYFDTYKD
-1487 MLKTLYDSGRIS
+1487 MLKALYDSGRIS
-1499 RGSYMYFRDV
+1499 RGAYMYFRDV
-1509 NYSPIRLVKAVIK
+1509 NYSPIRLVKTVIR

-1530 KLDHQ
+1530 KLDQQ
-1535 AGVLGMTS
+1535 AGVYGMTA

-1571 TQRKAFNNKLMQ
+1571 TQRKVFNNRLMQ

-1611 FVPVRYF
+1611 FVPIRYY
-1618 DKGVPKLIYVKEAI
+1618 DKGEPKLIYIKEAI
-1632 AAQLLDIRTPGRV
+1632 AAQLLDIRTPGLL
-1645 TPEQL
+1645 TSEQL
-1650 QKISKFSGVSLL
+1650 QNISKFTGVSLL

-1691 YSKGALNFKPFAVAQ
+1691 YSKVKPVAVAQ
-1706 ISFDYI
+1706 VSFDYI
-1712 KNAIGKIVSDAKG
+1712 KNAIRKMMSDAKG

-1750 IDAYKSMKAPTI
+1750 LDAYKSLKAPSI

-1767 TPAKRLVNAMA
+1767 APAKRLVNAMA

-1796 LNDKIKEYQKLN
+1796 LDDKIKEYQKLN
-1808 GLRPKGKALEDIK
+1808 GLRPKGKALKDIK

-1830 SIDFSQGGRYAKNA
+1830 TIDFSQGGRYAKNA
-1844 DHAFAYLNAAVQGV
+1844 DHAFAYVNAAVQGI

-1884 LAPIANAVILGL
+1884 LAPIANALILGL
-1896 SGYDEEERRKII
+1896 SGYDEEERRKIL
-1908 KKMRDG
+1908 KKMREG

-1928 PRNPLDKNG
+1928 PRSPLDKDG
-1937 NINYYRVRKLPGL
+1937 NVNYYRVRKLPGL

-1994 GNPLISAGF
+1994 DNPLISSGF
-2003 ALGNWDLF
+2003 ALGNIDLF
-2011 RNQNVVRL
+2011 RGQDVVRL

-2044 GWDATAGGLGI
+2044 MWDATAGDLLGVD
-2055 ETFSSPKRNQA
+2055 TFSSPKRNQA
-2066 ALEKLITNPSTN
+2066 AMEKLITNPSTN
-2078 PLVGLLYAAP
+2078 PLVGLLYAGP
-2088 ETIYQMTNNG
+2088 EAMYQMTNNG
-2098 FDVKFLMTPITEL
+2098 FDTKFLMTPVTEL
-2111 AKGFEKRAYRTT
+2111 LKGFEKRTYRTT
-2123 NPNVKMYENQ
+2123 NPNIKMYEQQ
-2133 DAIEARI
+2133 DKIEDRI
-2140 KDYNSKEYA
+2140 KEINSKEYTL
-2149 FNNKIVKMIEEAAD
+2149 NKKVTKMIRDEYEGED
-2163 GKPMKRL
+2163 MKRL
-2170 PQDIINVIKTENDKK
+2170 PSEITRYIKENSDKQD
-2185 EHKRL
+2185 HKRL
-2190 IKKYTMRANSLDV
+2190 IKKYTQRAKSMGVPSEFFNIVYAASDV
-2203 PREFLN
+2203 E
-2209 IIFASSDYVRA
+2209 RA
-2220 EHIMKIYGNSLDSQE
+2220 LYIQQIYGGSLDSEE

-2240 RYMKK
+2240 RYAKRIS
-2245 TTGRSIPK
+2245 GRSIPK
-2253 KTYLEYKKLISE
+2253 KAFIEYKKLISE

>member
-84 NVLEDEDLKKKVTAS
+84 NVLDDEDLKKKVTAS

-125 YLEEYEKQ
+125 YLQEYEKQ
-133 RQADALNALKEARPD
+133 RQADALNSLKEARPD

-171 TTVQKDIKDISAEEK
+171 TTEQKDIKDISAKEK
-186 KQREETAKK
+186 KQREKVAKE
-195 QSVPLGEDE
+195 QAVPLSEDE

-238 GDYNIEPLS
+238 GEYNIEPLS
-247 KLGIKWTAEAEKEI
+247 KLGIRWTAEAEKEI

-286 FADGVAGVGVSA
+286 FADGVVGVGVSA
-298 AQNYLTMGTGLA
+298 LQNKLTFGTGLA

-321 NEERARS
+321 NDERARS
-328 KGITVDELYEEGGY
+328 KGITVDELYQKGEY

-351 GVGYSFEKLSL
+351 GVGYSFEKFGLV
-362 ATMGRSFNLM
+362 TMGRSFGLM
-372 NASAKQILSRF
+372 GASAKQMVARF

-406 LGANPQSVKTLEMM
+406 LGANPESVKTLEMM

-430 AVASDP
+430 AAARDP

-465 SGAGIIT
+465 SGTGIIT

-498 RNKRNLTEE
+498 KNKRNLTEE
-507 ESQAVETVEGQ
+507 ESQAVETAEGQ
-518 YFSKIKDAQLKVE
+518 FFSKIKDAQLKVE
-531 AIDQE
+531 AIDKE

-565 PNYNEEQR
+565 PNYINEEQR
-573 NMVIQEFEDRANK
+573 NMVIQELEDKANK
-586 VKTEIKSIRTATEQ
+586 AKAEIKSIRTATEQ

-627 FEDNKGKKWRKV
+627 FEDNKGKKWRKI

-649 SMYVEDDKPLFRDE
+649 SIYAEDDKPLFRDK

-673 KNELTGVSMSD
+673 KNELTGMSMSD

-690 QDVDQDQAQQQSVD
+690 QEVEQDQAQQQSVD
-704 DSIDSDKVDGTIR
+704 DSVDSNKVDGTIR

-732 AILDAADQVTSI
+732 AILDAADQVKTI

-753 IVVHKTS
+753 VVIHKTS
-760 ESYQAATGKQGR
+760 ESYQAATGKKGR

-822 ELIRPNLDPGV
+822 ELIKPNLDPGV

-862 SGEANLNKTTIQKI
+862 SGEANLDKTTIQKI

-887 GLSTMKFTGENIQ
+887 GLSTMKFTGENVQ

-919 VVTAEQAQFLGSEK
+919 AVTAEQIQFLGSEK
-933 ATEAESL
+933 ATETESL

-963 VDDNKVVFV
+963 IDDNKVVFV

-983 EVVIHQ
+983 EVVVHQ

-1022 ASSPQASRRLAKMLN
+1022 ASSPKTTPTLVKMIN

-1080 GMVPRSD
+1080 GMIPRSD

-1103 SGADSAV
+1103 SGADSAI

-1123 DSSTFQKRGT
+1123 DASTFEKRGT
-1133 FFSDLVTDLGK
+1133 FFSDLITDLGK
-1144 TSDFVNT
+1144 TSKFVNT

-1158 QQFLGSKKRISFSK
+1158 QKFLGSKKRISFSK

-1204 DVQVEEDPTHESY
+1204 DVEAVEDPTHESY
-1217 PAVIKQK
+1217 TSVIKQK
-1224 DGSRPKLIVFNQ
+1224 DGSRPRLVVFNQ
-1236 RENVDKVLK
+1236 RESVDKVLK
-1245 TKDGVTSEEAGK
+1245 TKDGVTAEEAGK
-1257 SFRGKIGMA
+1257 SFRGTIGMA
-1266 QAGLGAARIRE
+1266 QAGIGRARIRE

-1313 VWRLIF
+1313 VWRAIF

-1374 NQIIALRRVVEINR
+1374 NQVIALRRVVEINR

-1424 YDYDSSTGKYTIR
+1424 YDYDSNTGKYTIR

-1464 RLDPEAYED
+1464 RLDPEAYD
-1473 FIKRSDFYFDAYKD
+1473 DYIKRSDFYFDAYKD

-1509 NYSPIRLVKAVIK
+1509 NYSPIRLVKTVIK

-1571 TQRKAFNNKLMQ
+1571 TQRKAFNNRLMQ

-1590 KNPEAFEQFVTE
+1590 KNPEAFELFVTE

-1618 DKGVPKLIYVKEAI
+1618 DKGEPKLIYIKEAI
-1632 AAQLLDIRTPGRV
+1632 AAQLLDIRTPGML
-1645 TPEQL
+1645 TSKQL
-1650 QKISKFSGVSLL
+1650 QNISKFTGVSLL

-1691 YSKGALNFKPFAVAQ
+1691 YSKVKPVAVAQ
-1706 ISFDYI
+1706 VSFDYI
-1712 KNAIGKIVSDAKG
+1712 KNAIGKMVSDAKG

-1750 IDAYKSMKAPTI
+1750 IDAYKSLKAPSI

-1767 TPAKRLVNAMA
+1767 APAKRFVNAMA

-1796 LNDKIKEYQKLN
+1796 LNDKIKEHQKLN
-1808 GLRPKGKALEDIK
+1808 GLRPKGEALRDIK
-1821 FAAAAKSRE
+1821 LAAAAKSRE
-1830 SIDFSQGGRYAKNA
+1830 TIDFSQGGTWAKNA
-1844 DHAFAYLNAAVQGV
+1844 DHAFAYTNAAVQGI

-1884 LAPIANAVILGL
+1884 LAPIANALILGL

-1908 KKMRDG
+1908 KKMREG
-1914 SSKYEKANYMQIID
+1914 SSRYEKANYMQIID
-1928 PRNPLDKNG
+1928 PKNPLDKNG
-1937 NINYYRVRKLPGL
+1937 NVNYYRVRKLPGL

-2003 ALGNWDLF
+2003 ALGNIDLF
-2011 RNQNVVRL
+2011 RGQDVVRL
-2019 NPRKPINKIAEVD
+2019 NPRKPIDKIAEVD

-2044 GWDATAGGLGI
+2044 GWDATAGKLGFD
-2055 ETFSSPKRNQA
+2055 TFSSPKRNQA
-2066 ALEKLITNPSTN
+2066 AMEKLITNPSTN
-2078 PLVGLLYAAP
+2078 PLVGLLYAGP
-2088 ETIYQMTNNG
+2088 EAIYQMTNNG
-2098 FDVKFLMTPITEL
+2098 FDTKFLMTPVTEL
-2111 AKGFEKRAYRTT
+2111 AKGFEKRLYRTT
-2123 NPNVKMYENQ
+2123 NPNIKMYEQQ
-2133 DAIEARI
+2133 DKIEDKI
-2140 KDYNSKEYA
+2140 KAFNSKEYA
-2149 FNNKIVKMIEEAAD
+2149 LNKKVTKMIRDEYE
-2163 GKPMKRL
+2163 GKDMKRL
-2170 PQDIINVIKTENDKK
+2170 SLEITRYIKENSEKK
-2185 EHKRL
+2185 DHKRL
-2190 IKKYTMRANSLDV
+2190 IKKYTQRVKSMGV
-2203 PREFLN
+2203 PAEFFN
-2209 IIFASSDYVRA
+2209 IAHAPSDYARA
-2220 EHIMKIYGNSLDSQE
+2220 LHIQQIYGGSLDSEE

-2240 RYMKK
+2240 RYIKRIS
-2245 TTGRSIPK
+2245 GRSIPK
-2253 KTYLEYKKLISE
+2253 KTYVEYKKLISE